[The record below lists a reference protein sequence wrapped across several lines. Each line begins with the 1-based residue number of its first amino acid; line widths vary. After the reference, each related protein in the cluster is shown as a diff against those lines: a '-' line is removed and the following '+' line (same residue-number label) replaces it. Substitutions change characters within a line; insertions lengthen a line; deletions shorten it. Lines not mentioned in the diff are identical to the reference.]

1 MDVRLEVQL
10 LTIYPIKGALT
21 LSVQLYGVSGQ
32 LILARFISAPT
43 IWTRLKTS
51 IAASGPLKK

>member
-43 IWTRLKTS
+43 I
-51 IAASGPLKK
+51 